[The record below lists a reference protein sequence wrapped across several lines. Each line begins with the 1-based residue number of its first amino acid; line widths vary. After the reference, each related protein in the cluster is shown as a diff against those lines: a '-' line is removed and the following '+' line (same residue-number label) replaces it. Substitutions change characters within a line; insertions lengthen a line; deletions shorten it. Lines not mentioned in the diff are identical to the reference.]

1 MNAFRYASWNC
12 AASPLNPP
20 PSLSAPLATVYVCVA
35 IINNQKWHKVCGISD
50 AFAPCLVCLKVLV
63 ALLDCAAKGAEREGG
78 IGCVRCL
85 LWPHEYLCKTT
96 ARAPHCFGL
105 FCFCFSCRFPVS
117 YSFLF
122 ASFCCVC
129 VCECVCVNGCLI
141 ACMCV
146 CV

>member
-1 MNAFRYASWNC
+1 MRNQRRLRPVSRLPEGV
-12 AASPLNPP
+12 SR
-20 PSLSAPLATVYVCVA
+20 TVG
-35 IINNQKWHKVCGISD
+35 WG
-50 AFAPCLVCLKVLV
+50 
-63 ALLDCAAKGAEREGG
+63 GGRGRG

-85 LWPHEYLCKTT
+85 LWPHEYLCKTA

-129 VCECVCVNGCLI
+129 VCVCVCVNGCLT

-146 CV
+146 CVSVRVLRQVRSNALYDTLWLRCGAVCAAGQMTVVRGADGRRGVEA